1 MAKYK
6 RILLKMSGESLS
18 GKNRFGIDAEA
29 VHKFAVEMK
38 SLVDGGVQL
47 AVVVGGGN
55 FWRGRTA
62 PGMDRA
68 TADQMGMMATVMNAL
83 ALRDSLEHIGIKA
96 RVQTAIEIQDVA
108 EPFIRLRAI
117 RHLEKGRVVIFAG
130 GTGNPFFTTDTA
142 AALRALEIKAEVIL
156 KATRVDGVYD
166 KDPELHD
173 DAVFYPELRYIDAL
187 KSGLKVMDSTAISL
201 CMDNDLPIIVFNINY
216 DGNLL
221 KVVNGEKIGTIVKEG
236 ISDGR

>member
-18 GKNRFGIDAEA
+18 GTKKFGIDSEA

-38 SLVDGGVQL
+38 SLVNEGVQL

-236 ISDGR
+236 VSDGR